1 MSSGEPVPF
10 HEWKDKQI
18 KKDSLPHLRVY
29 RSREW
34 YWQAYGNY
42 CRKVRNEHKDTVGV
56 GRSAIP

>member
-1 MSSGEPVPF
+1 MMYLGYICGEPIPF

-18 KKDSLPHLRVY
+18 EKDSLPRLRVY

-42 CRKVRNEHKDTVGV
+42 CRKIRNEHQ
-56 GRSAIP
+56 RN